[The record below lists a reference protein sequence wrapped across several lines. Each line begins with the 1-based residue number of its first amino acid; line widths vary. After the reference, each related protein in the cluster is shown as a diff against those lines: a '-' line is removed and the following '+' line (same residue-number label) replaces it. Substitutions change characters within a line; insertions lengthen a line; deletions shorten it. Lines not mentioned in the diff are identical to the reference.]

1 MIGNI
6 TMIVCLGALNIV
18 CFFIGAKIGQKVVKG
33 EEIKAPE
40 ITIPTPIQDYR
51 KKKQAEAEQNKMDT
65 IMQNVDNYDGTGN
78 GQKEVL

>member
-6 TMIVCLGALNIV
+6 MMIVCLGALNIV

>member
-6 TMIVCLGALNIV
+6 IMILCLGALNIV

>member
-6 TMIVCLGALNIV
+6 IMILCLGALNIV
-18 CFFIGAKIGQKVVKG
+18 CFFIGAKVGQKVVKG